1 MTITFIKNIS
11 KSEYL
16 QVVYFL
22 EEILSFFVSGIYF
35 SLGDYI
41 FSAFFFIFALF
52 FAFVLGEALIESGRN
67 E

>member
-22 EEILSFFVSGIYF
+22 AEILSFFVSGIYF

-41 FSAFFFIFALF
+41 FSAFFFIFALV